1 MGLDA
6 KSELQETVAVTVI
19 EPVRGRGT
27 LGKAMDVLEVI
38 ASSPD
43 PLRFT
48 DLLSRIDQPRGT
60 LHRQVKNL
68 IDEGLLSV
76 NRDQTYELGLRLLR
90 FAARAWSHN
99 RFREIAEPIIR
110 KLHEATGETV
120 HLGILS
126 GAEVVYLDKVESRQT
141 VRMHSQIGN
150 ASPTYCT
157 GVGKAALSTLDD
169 AEVRKLLAKVNF
181 RKHTATTLSGVDAL
195 IDELHAIRRDG
206 VSYDREEHEPGIHC
220 VAAPVFSRDGHLAA
234 GLSVTAPVFRVPMRK
249 LQEWSGLVRET
260 AHQLSEEVNARLSP
274 RS

>member
-1 MGLDA
+1 MDA

-68 IDEGLLSV
+68 IDECLLSV

-181 RKHTATTLSGVDAL
+181 KKHTPTTLADVGAL